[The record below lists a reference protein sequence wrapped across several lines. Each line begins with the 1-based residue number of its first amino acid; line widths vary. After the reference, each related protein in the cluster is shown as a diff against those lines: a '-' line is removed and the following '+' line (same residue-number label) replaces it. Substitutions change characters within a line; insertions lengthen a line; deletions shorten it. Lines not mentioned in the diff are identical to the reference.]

1 MSRLVI
7 IISTSAMRLLPH
19 KKDAVKIMKYLEIN
33 ETLPDILPRH
43 PCGAS
48 LQYSIM

>member
-1 MSRLVI
+1 MSSLVI

-19 KKDAVKIMKYLEIN
+19 KDAVKIMKYLEIN